1 MIRINLMPKA
11 EARRQAARQR
21 DAQITTLIVVLLVAA
36 LGTAEVITRRTA
48 NEVQQI
54 ADDNQAELIEIN
66 KKHEDAIL
74 LDKKRTELKAKLE
87 TIAMLERQR
96 TGPVHVLADLSTAT
110 PDKLWLT
117 DATEVGGS
125 MTLSGKGLDNQT
137 IAGFMRNLAASR
149 YFSNVDLVETKQVE
163 DGLAKLKQFSIKASV
178 IYAGRPAP
186 GQSAAA
192 KPADDEPKAEAS
204 NAAAPEAAAA
214 DQAKQPA
221 PADPANQPAPADQAK
236 QQPPAKPDPAPA
248 LDSSNPLSGTIA
260 AERAAQGAARTS
272 DRRNQAESDEA
283 SDTLVGKRQ

>member
-21 DAQITTLIVVLLVAA
+21 DAQITTLILVLIVAI
-36 LGTAEVITRRTA
+36 LGISELITRRAA
-48 NEVQQI
+48 NEVQQV

-74 LDKKRTELKAKLE
+74 LDRKRTELRAKLE

-117 DATEVGGS
+117 EATEAGGS

-149 YFSNVDLVETKQVE
+149 YFANVDLVETKQVE
-163 DGLAKLKQFSIKASV
+163 EGLAKLKQFSIKANV
-178 IYAGRPAP
+178 LYAGRSAP
-186 GQSAAA
+186 GQSAAVR
-192 KPADDEPKAEAS
+192 PADDDAKTAAG
-204 NAAAPEAAAA
+204 NAAPPE
-214 DQAKQPA
+214 PA
-221 PADPANQPAPADQAK
+221 PAEQAK
-236 QQPPAKPDPAPA
+236 QQAAPA
-248 LDSSNPLSGTIA
+248 SPQAMPPGAQVAPAQAPPPLDSSNPLSGTIA
-260 AERAAQGAARTS
+260 AERAAQGAAHTS
-272 DRRNQAESDEA
+272 DVRNQAEGAEA
-283 SDTLVGKRQ
+283 NETLLGNRQ